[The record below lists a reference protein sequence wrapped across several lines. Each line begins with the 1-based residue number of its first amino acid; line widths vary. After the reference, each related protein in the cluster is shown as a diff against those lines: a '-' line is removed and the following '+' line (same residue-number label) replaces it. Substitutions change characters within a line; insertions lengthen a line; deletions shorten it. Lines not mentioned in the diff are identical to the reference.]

1 MQSGNLYVYCLNSP
15 NDYLDESG
23 RMAVA
28 IVSCSLLGVIC
39 AFLGVAVGGHAL
51 AVLIEEQW
59 DSLCTALWLKPSWEK
74 SLIQMAEETE
84 KDVEADTGNQEESKK
99 SFPTQSE
106 EKMFP
111 EDPDDF
117 NPDGLTR
124 KEFQTPNGKVIKW
137 FNEDGQAVYEW
148 DEDLSHGSHYHI
160 LDENGRTRIP
170 GPNGNTHRYPGERY

>member
-1 MQSGNLYVYCLNSP
+1 MAAISGAW
-15 NDYLDESG
+15 E
-23 RMAVA
+23 
-28 IVSCSLLGVIC
+28 
-39 AFLGVAVGGHAL
+39 
-51 AVLIEEQW
+51 
-59 DSLCTALWLKPSWEK
+59 TAPG
-74 SLIQMAEETE
+74 
-84 KDVEADTGNQEESKK
+84 DVEADTGNQEKSKE

-106 EKMFP
+106 EKTFP